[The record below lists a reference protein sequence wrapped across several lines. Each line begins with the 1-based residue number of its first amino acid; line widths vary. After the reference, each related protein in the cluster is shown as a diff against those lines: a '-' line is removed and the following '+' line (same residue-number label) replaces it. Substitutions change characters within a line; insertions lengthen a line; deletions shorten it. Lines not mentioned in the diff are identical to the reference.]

1 MANKEVFFRTPY
13 NYDTNQVSDF
23 TGLMC
28 EDESL
33 AVQSAK
39 KETDI
44 NHIMAV
50 FAKTGQIPATAKQ
63 PLTFDIEG
71 VFDFQS
77 AMNTIVNA
85 QRAFAAL
92 PSNIRSRFAND
103 PAQYIAFCENPD
115 NLDEMRKLGLAVPAK
130 PDVQG
135 SGASAPDAPAGA
147 ATPKAS

>member
-1 MANKEVFFRTPY
+1 MKEVFFRTPY
-13 NYDTNQVSDF
+13 NYDTNQVSDL

-44 NHIMAV
+44 NHIMSV
-50 FAKTGQIPATAKQ
+50 FAKTGQIPATSKQ

-85 QRAFAAL
+85 QRAFSAL

-103 PAQYIAFCENPD
+103 PARYIAFCENPD
-115 NLDEMRKLGLAVPAK
+115 NLDEMRKLGLAVSAK
-130 PDVQG
+130 PDVGG
-135 SGASAPDAPAGA
+135 SGAKPSDPPAGG
-147 ATPKAS
+147 ATPTAS